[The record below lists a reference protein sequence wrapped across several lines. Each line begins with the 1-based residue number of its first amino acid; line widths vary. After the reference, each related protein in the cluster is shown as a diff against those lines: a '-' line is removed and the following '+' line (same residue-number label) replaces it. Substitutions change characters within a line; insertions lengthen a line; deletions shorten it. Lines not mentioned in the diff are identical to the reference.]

1 MNGGLKERIQQN
13 MWMYLIPVI
22 LGVVLVLF
30 ADDIDKALNG
40 NKQLKKVIKVFAC
53 GVIAVCIIAAVV
65 SVLA

>member
-1 MNGGLKERIQQN
+1 

-22 LGVVLVLF
+22 VGVVLVLF

-40 NKQLKKVIKVFAC
+40 NKQLKKVIKVFTC
-53 GVIAVCIIAAVV
+53 GVIAVCIIAAVA